1 MKKIKQND
9 VLVGGWM
16 AGGELSGGFGAVFS
30 GEVTFVLRQARR
42 TQGAPGD
49 SDTDMCQGPE
59 WGGAGRPEQGR
70 AGHGHPAARPA
81 PSPSSKDSIWIP
93 RALSSLQQLP

>member
-9 VLVGGWM
+9 MLVGRWM

-59 WGGAGRPEQGR
+59 WGGAGRGSGERITGQHVRGR
-70 AGHGHPAARPA
+70 LRLGGHAWHPAGG
-81 PSPSSKDSIWIP
+81 
-93 RALSSLQQLP
+93 Q

>member
-30 GEVTFVLRQARR
+30 GEVTFVLRFERR
-42 TQGAPGD
+42 TDGD
-49 SDTDMCQGPE
+49 G
-59 WGGAGRPEQGR
+59 
-70 AGHGHPAARPA
+70 
-81 PSPSSKDSIWIP
+81 
-93 RALSSLQQLP
+93 